1 MLYQKS
7 SDVYMIQKMG
17 RIFAVSHPVSRHAMI
32 DDFVFELSRGGI
44 PNFIDGNDT
53 QIKSQLQDAMSA
65 GNAQDRV
72 LTKEDMAE
80 FFGEEKSIRSKDLID
95 KVMAKYFLSIATAYK
110 IVNNSITLGI
120 ILRNGRFYDKNN
132 NDM

>member
-44 PNFIDGNDT
+44 PNFIDSHDPNVR
-53 QIKSQLQDAMSA
+53 SQLQDARSS
-65 GNAQDRV
+65 GNAIDRV
-72 LTKEDMAE
+72 LSKDDIAD
-80 FFGEEKSIRSKDLID
+80 FFGDENSIRSKDIID
-95 KVMAKYFLSIATAYK
+95 KIMTKFSISMATAYK
-110 IVNNSITLGI
+110 IVQNSIGIGI
-120 ILRNGRFYDKNN
+120 ILRNGKFFDKNN
-132 NDM
+132 TNM

>member
-32 DDFVFELSRGGI
+32 DDFVFELSHSGI